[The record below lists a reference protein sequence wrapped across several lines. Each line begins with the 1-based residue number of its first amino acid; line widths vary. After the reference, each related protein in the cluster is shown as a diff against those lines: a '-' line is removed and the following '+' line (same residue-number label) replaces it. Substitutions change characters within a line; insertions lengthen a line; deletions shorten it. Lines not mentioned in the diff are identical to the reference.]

1 MKINMACMPLFL
13 FAVVSAFVPLKLSPL
28 GKGLISPPRAA
39 ALLRPYLPC
48 PSDYRPWRCDLRM
61 LAESNGASSMD
72 ELLKAAQAARAL
84 LQTSGAPAEG
94 CLTLE
99 GLKQNSGTDA
109 LGQQVH
115 QALLAAKYA
124 ANIEEDVYTAP
135 EPVFKMLP
143 KSNDRKAHRVA
154 FFGSSPTP
162 PAAVQNLAASG
173 VGFADASHNGVIAV
187 SGADRYRFV
196 NGLCTNKVLDTKPG
210 QVVQSCFTTKTG
222 RTIDL
227 TTIVVLTDSI
237 LILCSASRLQSLY
250 ESFDALIFPKDNV
263 QIEDLSTALARF
275 QLVGPLAASI
285 ASAAPPGETQT

>member
-1 MKINMACMPLFL
+1 MQERTRR
-13 FAVVSAFVPLKLSPL
+13 
-28 GKGLISPPRAA
+28 G
-39 ALLRPYLPC
+39 
-48 PSDYRPWRCDLRM
+48 
-61 LAESNGASSMD
+61 
-72 ELLKAAQAARAL
+72 
-84 LQTSGAPAEG
+84 
-94 CLTLE
+94 
-99 GLKQNSGTDA
+99 
-109 LGQQVH
+109 H
-115 QALLAAKYA
+115 QAFLAAKYA

-173 VGFADASHNGVIAV
+173 VGLADASHNGVIAV

-263 QIEDLSTALARF
+263 QIEDLSTALSRF